1 MQHKNLMIIG
11 TSSGAGKSI
20 TVTGICRMLK
30 KDGYKVCPFK
40 SQNMALNSFVTKD
53 GKEMGR
59 AQVVQALASEIEPYA
74 YMNPILLKPT
84 TDRKIQVIVNGI
96 SIGNMSGKEYGKEKV
111 KLKKDIME
119 SYNYIRENFDV
130 SVIEGAGSPV
140 EINIKEE
147 DIANMKMAEMA
158 DAPVILVA
166 DIDRGGVF
174 ASIYGTIMLLSEE
187 ERKRVK
193 GVIINKFRGD
203 ISILKSGLSEIEE
216 LTKVPIIGVMPYSN
230 IDIEDEDSVTER
242 FKSIKDNKG
251 INIGVIKLRHMSNF
265 TDFDALKMVS
275 DVNLKYITNVDEL
288 DESLDMIIIPGT
300 KNTIEDL
307 KELKINGIATEII
320 KLSRKGVITIG
331 VCGGFQMMGQKI
343 TDPHG
348 IESDIKEIPGLGIF
362 DLETIMEK
370 EKNTSQYYGTL
381 IHTSGVLEG
390 MDKTPITGYEIHQGV
405 TVGEENSVTMD
416 PRIVAVTKGENIFG
430 TYIHGIFDNEKVTR
444 NILNLIRDKKGM
456 EIKSAGQTYDEYRM
470 NELDKLEA
478 IMRENIDTEKLYQ
491 IIFGE

>member
-1 MQHKNLMIIG
+1 
-11 TSSGAGKSI
+11 
-20 TVTGICRMLK
+20 
-30 KDGYKVCPFK
+30 
-40 SQNMALNSFVTKD
+40 
-53 GKEMGR
+53 
-59 AQVVQALASEIEPYA
+59 
-74 YMNPILLKPT
+74 
-84 TDRKIQVIVNGI
+84 
-96 SIGNMSGKEYGKEKV
+96 
-111 KLKKDIME
+111 ME

-331 VCGGFQMMGQKI
+331 ICGGFQMMGQKI

-370 EKNTSQYYGTL
+370 EKNTHQYYGTL
-381 IHTSGVLEG
+381 IHTSGILKG
-390 MDKTPITGYEIHQGV
+390 MDKTPINGYEIHQGV

-416 PRIVAVTKGENIFG
+416 QRIVAVTKGENIFG

-456 EIKSAGQTYDEYRM
+456 EIKSVGQTYDEYRM

-491 IIFGE
+491 IIFGK